1 MATGEKS
8 GTWGNITNTNLELV
22 GQALGYGTRAIANA
36 STDNITIADGS
47 SDADRSMY
55 LKLTGG
61 GQACTVTLL
70 PNTSSKMWIM
80 ENATSYTLTFTQ
92 GSGANVAIPA
102 GQTKMIFA
110 DGLGSGAVVYELG
123 TLAVGG
129 VQSNGTV
136 TVGVDD
142 TGHDVTFFG
151 ATAGKKLLWDESADA
166 LIVTG
171 DGTFEGLD
179 TSAISGIVESNAN
192 FIDMCL
198 VGPSVDGMS
207 WNGYFSNGAV
217 WTSLML
223 ATVETAGSDAQLNI
237 WDLTGGTLASATP
250 LATLTLSGATATS
263 IAASMGYVVVGTSDQ
278 GAHHL
283 DPHDGAWAERSVGFP
298 YSLTASTNPALSNV
312 NVGEVAAGIA
322 EDAPFDPRT
331 GGKLPAFAY
340 ALGAGSY
347 RLNVW
352 RPDDDQLSQI
362 DNDVGPDA
370 FNGVAFAG
378 NGFLYTAYNGD
389 QLRWAGPISQL
400 AATMTVNP
408 PYAFGFPDFGS
419 TATPAK
425 EVTVI
430 SAGPEKIATGS
441 ATGLS
446 ISETSNLYAA
456 ASTSSNPGLTDI
468 EMAALI
474 TRAFNTGMFAQYP
487 RLIGLAQTKTADR
500 SAYANTLTESG
511 TVPSAAVYS
520 GAELLGYGVF
530 STSNYLSRANDA
542 DFAPTTG
549 DMTVTGWFRCSASPA
564 VQVLF
569 RYGADGTNTNSWL
582 IHVNANGTLR
592 YMNRDSAGNNAEV
605 DSQSIEDDVWH
616 QFCGVTDRTSD
627 VMTLYIDGVAVG
639 SASTA
644 SLVSITN
651 TTQLLEIG
659 CQNTGGTP
667 SEPAGS
673 TKLTLL
679 RMTRSATTA
688 SQVRTIFENE
698 APMFAENAKCLLQG
712 DSDAV
717 LDAQVDPLTN
727 KILVTQ
733 SNKQNIWNGLAIE
746 SERTIATGGSTF
758 EHGLLWGDAV
768 VEINNANLYAATPAT
783 DQRQVNEM
791 VRSMSAELPVGVDLS
806 KAKAWAIFT
815 MNGGLTVYGT
825 YNIESLTDTAT
836 GRTTIKFAVP
846 FKSAYYVTA
855 GSTDAANIFAVNNT
869 NMKRDSAEVYV
880 IGHAGS
886 VSDSNRIS
894 AVFFGDLENE

>member
-1 MATGEKS
+1 MAELNDYSTTANSNNAAAPNGMPEDMAPSGVNNAWREGMARVARERDDTQGVLATGGSSNAFTLAAVRDTASPYVGEMFCFRA
-8 GTWGNITNTNLELV
+8 NHTNTGAATLNV
-22 GQALGYGTRAIANA
+22 TPAGGSARGTKAIQQEGAA
-36 STDNITIADGS
+36 IGPGVITSGGVYFVVYDGTQ
-47 SDADRSMY
+47 Y
-55 LKLTGG
+55 QLTGASG
-61 GQACTVTLL
+61 GA
-70 PNTSSKMWIM
+70 
-80 ENATSYTLTFTQ
+80 A
-92 GSGANVAIPA
+92 
-102 GQTKMIFA
+102 
-110 DGLGSGAVVYELG
+110 
-123 TLAVGG
+123 
-129 VQSNGTV
+129 
-136 TVGVDD
+136 
-142 TGHDVTFFG
+142 
-151 ATAGKKLLWDESADA
+151 
-166 LIVTG
+166 TG
-171 DGTFEGLD
+171 DNTDID
-179 TSAISGIVESNAN
+179 TLRHVVAAAASGIVESNAN
-192 FIDMCL
+192 FIAMTL
-198 VGPSVDGMS
+198 LGPAVDGQS
-207 WNGYFSNGAV
+207 WAGAFTNGTV

-223 ATVETAGSDAQLNI
+223 ATVETSGSDAQVNI
-237 WDLTGGTLASATP
+237 FDLTAGVLAGSTP
-250 LATLTLSGATATS
+250 LATLTLSGATPTS

-283 DPHDGAWAERSVGFP
+283 DPHDGTWAERSVGFP

-312 NVGEVAAGIA
+312 NVGRVAAGIA

-340 ALGAGSY
+340 ALAAGSY

-352 RPDDDQLSQI
+352 RPDDYQLSQI
-362 DNDVGPDA
+362 DSGIGADA
-370 FNGVAFAG
+370 FNGVAFAN
-378 NGFLYTAYNGD
+378 NGFLFTAYNGD
-389 QLRWAGPISQL
+389 QLRWAGPVSQL

-408 PYAFGFPDFGS
+408 PYSIGFADFGS

-425 EVTVI
+425 EITVI

-446 ISETSNLYAA
+446 ISETSNLYAS
-456 ASTSSNPGLTDI
+456 ASTSSNPVFTDI
-468 EMAALI
+468 ELAALV

-542 DFAPTTG
+542 DFAPLTG

-582 IHVNANGTLR
+582 IHVNSNGTLR
-592 YMNRDSAGNNAEV
+592 YMNRDSAANNAEV
-605 DSQSIEDDVWH
+605 DSPSIEDDVWH

-627 VMTLYIDGVAVG
+627 VLTLYIDGVAVG

-651 TTQLLEIG
+651 TTQRLEIG

-746 SERTIATGGSTF
+746 SERTIASGGSTF
-758 EHGLLWGDAV
+758 EHGLLWGSDTVA
-768 VEINNANLYAATPAT
+768 EINDANLFASTPAT

-791 VRSMSAELPVGVDLS
+791 VRSLSADLPAGVDLS
-806 KAKAWAIFT
+806 KAKAWAVVDSA
-815 MNGGLTVYGT
+815 GGVKSSL
-825 YNIESLTDTAT
+825 NIESIARSAT
-836 GRTTIKFAVP
+836 GKYDVTLAVKPKKLSNGFFILPALGYPEITGNVSGQIVVSGDNTT
-846 FKSAYYVTA
+846 T
-855 GSTDAANIFAVNNT
+855 GSDFQIETYNTSDAAADKSHVFAC
-869 NMKRDSAEVYV
+869 
-880 IGHAGS
+880 
-886 VSDSNRIS
+886 
-894 AVFFGDLENE
+894 FGELENE